1 MKKNPLLILL
11 GISLAFF
18 LVFMGFVYFVLQ
30 NFVSDG
36 DSPLMALNKGGSIG
50 VVEVDGVIME
60 SKKIVQQLKRFE
72 KDRSIKGIILR
83 VDSPGGAVGPSQEI
97 HDAILKIRET
107 KPVVA
112 SMESVAASGG
122 LYIAV
127 AAERV
132 VANPGTIT
140 GSIGVIM
147 NFINLAQLY
156 DWAKVK
162 RYVVKSGKY
171 KDLGSDLREMS
182 EEERAL
188 VQEMIDNVNMQFMTA
203 VAKGRKLS
211 IEKVKEI
218 ATGRIYTGEQA
229 FQLKLVDKLGGL
241 DMAVSEMKALAKLDG
256 EPELVYPRPKRQS
269 LAEALGAPISNGI
282 ADHIL
287 RRLGL
292 NLPESADAAASLPRG
307 LLYLAPGF

>member
-72 KDRSIKGIILR
+72 KERSIKGIILR

-112 SMESVAASGG
+112 SMESVGASGG

-171 KDLGSDLREMS
+171 K
-182 EEERAL
+182 
-188 VQEMIDNVNMQFMTA
+188 
-203 VAKGRKLS
+203 
-211 IEKVKEI
+211 
-218 ATGRIYTGEQA
+218 
-229 FQLKLVDKLGGL
+229 
-241 DMAVSEMKALAKLDG
+241 
-256 EPELVYPRPKRQS
+256 
-269 LAEALGAPISNGI
+269 
-282 ADHIL
+282 
-287 RRLGL
+287 
-292 NLPESADAAASLPRG
+292 
-307 LLYLAPGF
+307 